1 MSKEGAT
8 NMTVAKVLAGIVIG
22 LSIPVISGAISA
34 SSTNVA
40 TEAQSP
46 SSSATPSSAGGGAN
60 SALDLRIIFY
70 GYPQIG
76 VPRAGTAEI
85 HETEISNIRDITFLP
100 IGGELSPNGRFIA
113 YDNCST
119 VNRGIYLTEA
129 DGRGAQLVI
138 PLIGSPCVDVR

>member
-34 SSTNVA
+34 SSPNVA

-46 SSSATPSSAGGGAN
+46 LSSATPSSAGGGAN
-60 SALDLRIIFY
+60 SALDLRIVFY

-76 VPRAGTAEI
+76 MPLSGTEVI
-85 HETEISNIRDITFLP
+85 SERGLSNIRDITFSL
-100 IGGELSPNGRFIA
+100 IGGELRSEERRVG
-113 YDNCST
+113 
-119 VNRGIYLTEA
+119 
-129 DGRGAQLVI
+129 
-138 PLIGSPCVDVR
+138 